1 MLLLSLTF
9 LQSTYGKV
17 RFSEELFHLLL
28 QSEYFGFVDL
38 CELYRSK
45 LRLFDIVTEKKT
57 NRRVI
62 SKQNIDEMS
71 GKVIVNMTL
80 ITPHRHAG
88 VTFCL
93 RPTEAI
99 SY

>member
-45 LRLFDIVTEKKT
+45 LRLFDIVTEKKLIDVLFQ
-57 NRRVI
+57 NRTSTKCREKW
-62 SKQNIDEMS
+62 S
-71 GKVIVNMTL
+71 
-80 ITPHRHAG
+80 
-88 VTFCL
+88 
-93 RPTEAI
+93 
-99 SY
+99 